1 MNPGSCPVTDP
12 GVPAQPVLSH
22 AEQQDILQLQQAI
35 LESVAQGH
43 DPLDI
48 INEVCRLEER
58 LLPNAVGSVML
69 LDDQGR
75 LNVYAAP
82 SVPAEGI
89 ARLQQLCP
97 GPHAGS
103 CGNAL
108 YQQQPV
114 FVSDTLM
121 DPRWAD
127 LRDLAIDFNLKACWS
142 MPIRRAGQEIIGTF
156 ALSSFESRSPSD
168 FHLKLLE
175 IGASIIGIVL
185 ERRREADN
193 LRLMGKVF
201 ENSNEGILVADAQAR
216 IVSVNPA
223 FTAMTGYTRAEVLGQ
238 TPKLLASGRHDS
250 AFYQAMWTSLSQQG
264 HWHGEIWNRRK
275 NGEVFPE
282 WLSLSAV
289 HDQSGQL
296 THYVGLFFDISER
309 KAAEARA
316 EYLIHHDPLTDL
328 PNRQRAKLRLNEAIA
343 QATNQREECVALLYI
358 DLDNFK
364 TINDSLGQATG
375 DQLLKAAASRML
387 TQMGNNDMLARHGA
401 DEFLLMVP
409 HVREL
414 HSLTERAQ
422 ALLAAF
428 ATPLLVA
435 DQALHTT
442 LSIGMALA
450 PDDGSDYDALLQNAE
465 AAMRAAKEAGR
476 NTFRFFTGQ
485 HGSHAAEQLL
495 IRNGL
500 HNALLRNEFILH
512 YQPQLDL
519 TTGRIVGAEALV
531 RWLHPEQG
539 MVPPGKFIPVA
550 EESGLIVPIGEWV
563 LYEACRQLAQ
573 WRAEGLG
580 ELVVAVN
587 LSGVEFK
594 RGNLVDSVTHTLA
607 RTGLP
612 PTCLELELTES
623 MLMHDVE
630 NVISTL
636 QRLKA
641 LGVRLSIDDFGTG
654 YSCLSY
660 LTRFDVDTL
669 KIDQSFVRQLH
680 QGDEHA
686 AIIRAVI
693 QMAHSL
699 NLATIAEGVED
710 AEVLA
715 FLRAHAC
722 DQAQG
727 YFFSRPLPAETF
739 AEFVRQHVAIPAPNA

>member
-1 MNPGSCPVTDP
+1 MAEGAVITDDKGVILWVNDAFCQISGYARSEVIGRNPRLLKSGMHEKSFYT
-12 GVPAQPVLSH
+12 ALWQ
-22 AEQQDILQLQQAI
+22 QLQ
-35 LESVAQGH
+35 E
-43 DPLDI
+43 
-48 INEVCRLEER
+48 
-58 LLPNAVGSVML
+58 
-69 LDDQGR
+69 
-75 LNVYAAP
+75 
-82 SVPAEGI
+82 
-89 ARLQQLCP
+89 
-97 GPHAGS
+97 
-103 CGNAL
+103 
-108 YQQQPV
+108 
-114 FVSDTLM
+114 
-121 DPRWAD
+121 
-127 LRDLAIDFNLKACWS
+127 K
-142 MPIRRAGQEIIGTF
+142 
-156 ALSSFESRSPSD
+156 
-168 FHLKLLE
+168 
-175 IGASIIGIVL
+175 
-185 ERRREADN
+185 
-193 LRLMGKVF
+193 
-201 ENSNEGILVADAQAR
+201 
-216 IVSVNPA
+216 
-223 FTAMTGYTRAEVLGQ
+223 GYWR
-238 TPKLLASGRHDS
+238 
-250 AFYQAMWTSLSQQG
+250 
-264 HWHGEIWNRRK
+264 GEIWNRRK

-289 HDQSGQL
+289 HDHNGVLS
-296 THYVGLFFDISER
+296 HYVGLFFDLSER

-328 PNRQRAKLRLNEAIA
+328 PNRLQAKNRLNEAIA
-343 QATNQREECVALLYI
+343 RRQDDGEGVALLYV

-364 TINDSLGQATG
+364 TINDSLGQAMG
-375 DQLLKAAASRML
+375 DQLLKAAAQRMQTL
-387 TQMGNNDMLARHGA
+387 LQSQEMLARHGA

-409 HVREL
+409 HVREPRQLTELASLLLNAFAAPFDINGQQL
-414 HSLTERAQ
+414 HS
-422 ALLAAF
+422 
-428 ATPLLVA
+428 
-435 DQALHTT
+435 T
-442 LSIGMALA
+442 LSIGVALA
-450 PDDGSDYDALLQNAE
+450 PDDGDDYDALLQKAE
-465 AAMRAAKEAGR
+465 TAVRAAKEAGR

-485 HGSHAAEQLL
+485 QGGQAAEQLL

-500 HNALLRNEFILH
+500 HNALLHNEFILH

-563 LYEACRQLAQ
+563 LHEACRQLAQ
-573 WRAEGLG
+573 WREEGLG
-580 ELVVAVN
+580 DLVVAVN

-594 RGNLVDSVTHTLA
+594 RGNLVESVTHTLA

-612 PTCLELELTES
+612 ATCLELELTES

-680 QGDEHA
+680 LGDQHA

-699 NLATIAEGVED
+699 DLATIAEGVED
-710 AEVLA
+710 AEVVA

-727 YFFSRPLPAETF
+727 YFFSKPLPAEDF
-739 AEFVRQHVAIPAPNA
+739 ARFVRQYRAVL

>member
-1 MNPGSCPVTDP
+1 MNPGSCLVDDP
-12 GVPAQPVLSH
+12 GVATLQLLSH
-22 AEQQDILQLQQAI
+22 AEQQDILLLQQAI

-48 INEVCRLEER
+48 INEVCCLEER

-69 LDDQGR
+69 LDEDGK

-82 SVPAEGI
+82 SVPPEGVE
-89 ARLQQLCP
+89 RLRLLCP
-97 GPHAGS
+97 GPNSGS

-108 YQQQPV
+108 YRGEPV
-114 FVSDTLM
+114 FVSDTLT

-127 LRDLAIDFNLKACWS
+127 LRDLAVDFNLLACWS
-142 MPIRRAGQEIIGTF
+142 MPIYGAGREIIGTF
-156 ALSSFESRSPSD
+156 ALSSFERRAPTE
-168 FHLKLLE
+168 FHRKLLE

-193 LRLMGKVF
+193 LRLMAKVF
-201 ENSNEGILVADAQAR
+201 ENSNEGILVTDAQAR

-223 FTAMTGYTRAEVLGQ
+223 FVSMTGYSRDEALGQ
-238 TPKLLASGRHDS
+238 TPRLLASGIHDQV
-250 AFYQAMWTSLSQQG
+250 FYQHMWASLLEQG

-289 HDQSGQL
+289 HDHNGVLS
-296 THYVGLFFDISER
+296 HYVGLFFDLSER

-328 PNRQRAKLRLNEAIA
+328 PNRLQAKNRLNEAIA
-343 QATNQREECVALLYI
+343 RRQDDGEGVALLYV

-364 TINDSLGQATG
+364 TINDSLGQAMG
-375 DQLLKAAASRML
+375 DQLLKAAAQRMQTL
-387 TQMGNNDMLARHGA
+387 LQSQEMLARHGA

-409 HVREL
+409 HVREPRQLTELASLLLNAFAAPFDINGQQL
-414 HSLTERAQ
+414 HS
-422 ALLAAF
+422 
-428 ATPLLVA
+428 
-435 DQALHTT
+435 T
-442 LSIGMALA
+442 LSIGVALA
-450 PDDGSDYDALLQNAE
+450 PDDGDDYDALLQKAE
-465 AAMRAAKEAGR
+465 TAVRAAKEAGR

-485 HGSHAAEQLL
+485 QGGQAAEQLL

-563 LYEACRQLAQ
+563 LHEACRQLAQ
-573 WRAEGLG
+573 WREEGLG
-580 ELVVAVN
+580 DLVVAVN

-594 RGNLVDSVTHTLA
+594 RGNLVESVTHTLA

-612 PTCLELELTES
+612 ATCLELELTES

-680 QGDEHA
+680 LGDQHA

-699 NLATIAEGVED
+699 DLATIAEGVED
-710 AEVLA
+710 AEVVA

-727 YFFSRPLPAETF
+727 YFFSKPLPAEDF
-739 AEFVRQHVAIPAPNA
+739 ARFVRQYRAVL